1 MATEGKQMV
10 CIHCRKQGKLEP
22 VAITE
27 REQEVGVVY
36 CCSGCRAGMEGYS
49 MDIIFY
55 DPDERRAQ
63 QRVH

>member
-10 CIHCRKQGKLEP
+10 CIHCRKPGKLES

-27 REQEVGVVY
+27 RGQEVGVVY

-55 DPDERRAQ
+55 DPDERLVQ